1 MLETNTL
8 SQLHLFYPLL
18 FIFAIIATFVL
29 SRVYKDKLD
38 NKKDIHF
45 KDKDV
50 EITSEAFNKIG
61 EVKYGTENEVILNLQ
76 NVENNKEIHS
86 LNQKMEQ
93 LEQLVN
99 YIDNQLIAEKERN
112 RILRN
117 RFDALTKAVG
127 KDCQCH

>member
-1 MLETNTL
+1 MEVTINL
-8 SQLHLFYPLL
+8 SWIMFLI
-18 FIFAIIATFVL
+18 FILAIIITFVVA
-29 SRVYKDKLD
+29 RGYKDKLD

-50 EITSEAFNKIG
+50 EITSEAFKKIG
-61 EVKYGTENEVILNLQ
+61 EVKDGTQNEVILNLQ

-93 LEQLVN
+93 LEQLVY
-99 YIDNQLIAEKERN
+99 YIDNQLTAEKERN
-112 RILRN
+112 RILKN

>member
-1 MLETNTL
+1 MITINLFWIFSTL
-8 SQLHLFYPLL
+8 FL
-18 FIFAIIATFVL
+18 IVCVFVL
-29 SRVYKDKLD
+29 ARSYKDKLD

-50 EITSEAFNKIG
+50 EITSEAFKKIG
-61 EVKYGTENEVILNLQ
+61 EVKDGTQNEVILNLQ

-93 LEQLVN
+93 LEQLVY
-99 YIDNQLIAEKERN
+99 YIDNQLTAEKERN
-112 RILRN
+112 RILKN

>member
-38 NKKDIHF
+38 NIKDIHF

-50 EITSEAFNKIG
+50 EITSEAFKRIG
-61 EVKYGTENEVILNLQ
+61 EVKDGTPNEIILNLQ
-76 NVENNKEIHS
+76 NVENNKEIFQHDKQ
-86 LNQKMEQ
+86 LDEINKQ
-93 LEQLVN
+93 LEFLLNEQGKLKA
-99 YIDNQLIAEKERN
+99 QCE
-112 RILRN
+112 ILSNKMR
-117 RFDALTKAVG
+117 G
-127 KDCQCH
+127 Q

>member
-1 MLETNTL
+1 MEVTINL
-8 SQLHLFYPLL
+8 SWIMFLI
-18 FIFAIIATFVL
+18 FILAIIITFVVA
-29 SRVYKDKLD
+29 RGYKDKLD

-50 EITSEAFNKIG
+50 EITSEAFKKIG
-61 EVKYGTENEVILNLQ
+61 EVKDGTQNEVILNLQ

-86 LNQKMEQ
+86 LNQKIEQ

-99 YIDNQLIAEKERN
+99 YIDNQLTAEKERN

>member
-1 MLETNTL
+1 MIEHTT
-8 SQLHLFYPLL
+8 QYHLFYPLL
-18 FIFAIIATFVL
+18 FLLSVIIVFVI
-29 SRVYKDKLD
+29 SRALKDYLD

-50 EITSEAFNKIG
+50 EITSEAFKKIG
-61 EVKYGTENEVILNLQ
+61 EVKDGTQNEVILNLQ

-93 LEQLVN
+93 LEQLVY
-99 YIDNQLIAEKERN
+99 YIDNQLTAEKERN
-112 RILRN
+112 RILKN

>member
-1 MLETNTL
+1 MITINLFWIFSTL
-8 SQLHLFYPLL
+8 FLIVYV
-18 FIFAIIATFVL
+18 FVL
-29 SRVYKDKLD
+29 ARSY
-38 NKKDIHF
+38 

-50 EITSEAFNKIG
+50 EITSEAFKKIG
-61 EVKYGTENEVILNLQ
+61 EVKDGTQNEVILNLQ

-93 LEQLVN
+93 LEQLVY
-99 YIDNQLIAEKERN
+99 YIDNQLTAEKERN
-112 RILRN
+112 RILKN

>member
-1 MLETNTL
+1 MIEVN
-8 SQLHLFYPLL
+8 LFYPTVL
-18 FIFAIIATFVL
+18 IIAIILTFVI
-29 SRVYKDKLD
+29 SRSCKDNLD

-50 EITSEAFNKIG
+50 EITSEAFKKIG
-61 EVKYGTENEVILNLQ
+61 EVKDGTQNEVILNLQ

-93 LEQLVN
+93 LEQLVY
-99 YIDNQLIAEKERN
+99 YIDNQLTAEKERN
-112 RILRN
+112 RILKN

-127 KDCQCH
+127 KVCQCH

>member
-1 MLETNTL
+1 MEVTINL
-8 SQLHLFYPLL
+8 SWIMFLI
-18 FIFAIIATFVL
+18 FILAIIITFVVA
-29 SRVYKDKLD
+29 RGYKDKLD

-50 EITSEAFNKIG
+50 EITSEAFKNIG
-61 EVKYGTENEVILNLQ
+61 EVKDGTQNEVILNLQ

>member
-1 MLETNTL
+1 MEVTINL
-8 SQLHLFYPLL
+8 SWIMFLI
-18 FIFAIIATFVL
+18 FILAIIITFVVV
-29 SRVYKDKLD
+29 RGYKDKLD

-50 EITSEAFNKIG
+50 EITSEAFKKIG
-61 EVKYGTENEVILNLQ
+61 EVKDGTQNEVILNLQ

-93 LEQLVN
+93 LEQLVY
-99 YIDNQLIAEKERN
+99 YIDNQLTAEKERN
-112 RILRN
+112 RILKN